1 MKQNDLSPRRLRSN
15 AMIEI
20 DGSRLRIDDIVAVA
34 RRLTPVRVG
43 EGARERVRR
52 SQAFANTASSERPI
66 YGRTTGVGANRVLTV
81 SDPEAGARSLILSH
95 ATSGGSLRSAERV
108 RAMLVVRLNQL
119 AADGNGVSPDLLD
132 ALADLLRL
140 DALPPIRELG
150 SIGTGDLSALAVT
163 ALAISGQVTTTPPI
177 RRPVVVG
184 SGDALPFLSS
194 NAATLA
200 DAALALADLCALAEA
215 THVVAALTF
224 AGVTGNIEAFAPA
237 VEVVTPFRG
246 ARQVCVRMR
255 ELVADAPAGARIQDP
270 FGLRSLPQVHG
281 VLLDSLAA
289 LADVVTR
296 MVNTGSENPIVS
308 AIHGVAHHGGF
319 HASYLAQA
327 LDAVVLATA
336 QSAQLSLARLT
347 MLAEPGYTGL
357 APFLGDGTPPTSG
370 IMVVKYVV
378 ASALAEIRALASPAS
393 LQSVTLSRG
402 VEEDASF
409 ASLAAS
415 QAAQAAIRLR
425 TVLAGEL
432 VAAVRCLR
440 LRARPAAAEATLPA
454 GLQAAWVAV
463 AELPGGTED
472 RDLTADLELAEQLL
486 RRLARTDRKE

>member
-1 MKQNDLSPRRLRSN
+1 
-15 AMIEI
+15 MIEI
-20 DGSRLRIDDIVAVA
+20 DGSSLGIDDIVAVA
-34 RRLTPVRVG
+34 RRRTPVRVG
-43 EGARERVRR
+43 EEARERVRR
-52 SQAFANTASSERPI
+52 SQVFANAASSERPV

-81 SDPEAGARSLILSH
+81 ADPELGARGLILSH

-119 AADGNGVSPDLLD
+119 AADGNGASPDLLD
-132 ALADLLRL
+132 ALADLLQL
-140 DALPPIRELG
+140 DALPPVRELG

-163 ALAISGQVTTTPPI
+163 ALAISGQVETTNPI

-200 DAALALADLCALAEA
+200 DAALALADLVELAEA

-237 VEVVTPFRG
+237 VEVVTPFPG

-255 ELVADAPAGARIQDP
+255 ELVAGAPTGARIQDP
-270 FGLRSLPQVHG
+270 FGLRSLPQVQG
-281 VLLDSLAA
+281 VFLDSLAI
-289 LADVVTR
+289 LAGVVTP

-308 AIHGVAHHGGF
+308 ATHGVAHHGGF
-319 HASYLAQA
+319 HASYLAQS
-327 LDAVVLATA
+327 LDAVVLAA
-336 QSAQLSLARLT
+336 SQSAHLSLARLT
-347 MLAEPGYTGL
+347 MLAEPAYTGL
-357 APFLGDGTPPTSG
+357 APFLGDGTPAASG
-370 IMVVKYVV
+370 IMILKYVV
-378 ASALAEIRALASPAS
+378 ASALAEMRTLASPAS

-415 QAAQAAIRLR
+415 QAAQTAIRLR

-440 LRARPAAAEATLPA
+440 LRARPGAARATLPA
-454 GLQAAWVAV
+454 GLDAALATLPAGLHAAWAAV
-463 AELPGGTED
+463 GNLPGNVED
-472 RDLTADLELAEQLL
+472 RDLTADLEMAERLL
-486 RRLARTDRKE
+486 NRLAGTDPEG